1 MNKEST
7 IKKVVTLFFC
17 GTESEWGDDFNV
29 GPYWDGELIN
39 KLRSNMAG
47 IMGQTTY
54 PFLMSQNQWFK
65 KENTRVY
72 VQGEMGEKQKDG
84 TFHGDAHYDRSPGKD
99 LNWGCPRGSS
109 IRITR
114 PCTNVVAQA
123 RGLCYPELHRW
134 RQSIP
139 TA

>member
-1 MNKEST
+1 M
-7 IKKVVTLFFC
+7 FFC
-17 GTESEWGDDFNV
+17 GTESEWGDDFSV
-29 GPYWDGELIN
+29 GTYWDGELIN

-99 LNWGCPRGSS
+99 LNWVPQGFVNTHHEAVYKRCGAGARTLLSGF
-109 IRITR
+109 
-114 PCTNVVAQA
+114 AQMA
-123 RGLCYPELHRW
+123 AKHPD
-134 RQSIP
+134 IMKK
-139 TA
+139 